1 MKSVIKFIHLLG
13 IILFLGSI
21 FTFILVSALVQDKP
35 LSDLAFGRQV
45 IAAGMKMLTLPA
57 LWIIVLSGILL
68 GKGKWQGKYFQVK
81 LALGLV
87 ILLNAH
93 FVIAD
98 AVLHASRL
106 AAGASV
112 TGVLSPDYLLA
123 YTKESV
129 MGAVNVLLALF
140 AMGYALRT
148 KGQTELT

>member
-57 LWIIVLSGILL
+57 LWIILLSGILL